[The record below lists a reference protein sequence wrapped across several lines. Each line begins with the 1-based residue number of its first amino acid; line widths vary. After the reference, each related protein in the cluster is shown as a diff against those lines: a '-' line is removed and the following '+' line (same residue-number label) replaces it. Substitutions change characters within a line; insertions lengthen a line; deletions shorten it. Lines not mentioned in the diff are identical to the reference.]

1 MLENV
6 YFCTRG
12 LWPAFKC
19 GPFFY
24 VETYHSSTQA
34 RAKIIFGI
42 CTLQG
47 STAKKQLMYKNS
59 NTCLIRPLVKIS
71 PNCSLVSTW
80 TMEIPGRHIP
90 LGNHTDSK
98 WKCYY
103 DVHLIS
109 VSMQYKLLQY
119 PGYAIWDIPIY
130 LIQVHHRSS
139 TTCTHPSSPP
149 PFWSHS
155 L

>member
-98 WKCYY
+98 WRCTPHLRKYAVQTATVSRVCNLGYSHLSY
-103 DVHLIS
+103 SGASSIINHLHTSIITTTILIS
-109 VSMQYKLLQY
+109 QSIK
-119 PGYAIWDIPIY
+119 
-130 LIQVHHRSS
+130 
-139 TTCTHPSSPP
+139 
-149 PFWSHS
+149 
-155 L
+155 